1 MAMLNLY
8 RAEWRKAVSNYKTA
22 SFLIWI
28 IPVGILAFHLVLII
42 LSLFETSF
50 EAGVV
55 YFGTGDWTADGL
67 NSWNMII
74 EFPSN
79 VFTRLLPLAFMAVV
93 IAGEY
98 GWRTWKNVV
107 PRAERWKLILA
118 KLAAL
123 VSLVMLSLL
132 LAALISAA
140 GPVTGHRIHGLE
152 YGPEFSAARLVSF
165 LLDSA
170 RTAFISLLALTVLSG
185 YAAITSLIT
194 RSILGGL
201 LAGFGVS
208 MLDSLA
214 LPLLGLIGNIIHRPE
229 LVELYPYTP
238 AYNLSNLQSWLLR
251 GHAVE
256 TLTIGVPM
264 PGAGWGFWGS
274 ALILALWI
282 LGLIACALY
291 LFQRQDLTE

>member
-1 MAMLNLY
+1 MLNLY
-8 RAEWRKAVSNYKTA
+8 RAEWRKALSNYKVT
-22 SFLIWI
+22 SFLVWI
-28 IPVGILAFHLVLII
+28 IPVGILAFYLVLII
-42 LSLFETSF
+42 LSMFEKTF

-55 YFGTGDWTADGL
+55 YFGTGDWTADSLG
-67 NSWNMII
+67 SWNMII

-98 GWRTWKNVV
+98 GWRTWKNTV

-123 VSLVMLSLL
+123 VSLVMLALL
-132 LAALISAA
+132 LSALISAL
-140 GPVTGHRIHGLE
+140 GPAIGHRIHGLE
-152 YGPEFSAARLVSF
+152 YGPELTAARLGTF
-165 LLDSA
+165 LLNTV
-170 RTAFISLLALTVLSG
+170 RTAFITLLALIVLAG
-185 YAAITSLIT
+185 YAAISSLVT

-214 LPLLGLIGNIIHRPE
+214 LPLLGLIGNIIRRPD
-229 LVELYPYTP
+229 VVNLYPYTP
-238 AYNLSNLQSWLLR
+238 SYNLSNLQSWLLR

-256 TLTIGVPM
+256 TFTIGVSM
-264 PGAGWGFWGS
+264 PTAGWNFWGS

-282 LGLIACALY
+282 FALIACALY
-291 LFQRQDLTE
+291 IFQRQELTE